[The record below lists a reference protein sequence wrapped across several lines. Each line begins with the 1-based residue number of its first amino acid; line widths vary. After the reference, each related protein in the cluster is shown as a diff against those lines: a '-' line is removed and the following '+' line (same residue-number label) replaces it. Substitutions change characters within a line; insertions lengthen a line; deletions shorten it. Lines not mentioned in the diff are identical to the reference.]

1 LVFWHTNSAIAV
13 PPGLSIDIE
22 LQFSTAGTRFAKPG
36 LVQHPEQ
43 GHPMNTGFH
52 PAHLTLHPLPSASAM
67 ARPAVRAQVPEVPPP
82 NPGIPPVPPEI
93 PPDIDEP
100 EFPDTPVPPVQDP
113 PPQPQPI
120 IG

>member
-1 LVFWHTNSAIAV
+1 
-13 PPGLSIDIE
+13 
-22 LQFSTAGTRFAKPG
+22 
-36 LVQHPEQ
+36 
-43 GHPMNTGFH
+43 MNTGFH
-52 PAHLTLHPLPSASAM
+52 PAHLSLHTMPLPAGM
-67 ARPAVRAQVPEVPPP
+67 ARSAAWNHVPDVPPP

-120 IG
+120 IGYRL